1 MFDNSLKK
9 FQLGLVYLFA
19 VLGLV
24 GIAPFVVLRY
34 MNGEITHALVDL
46 AIVSVAV
53 GIALDSYRRGY
64 VATFSLHLAAG
75 FYTLG
80 AIAVVYMNSPIFV
93 FWVFPAILSNFFLL
107 RPSSAVLVNIT
118 CIAMVIPIA
127 LHLNHTLDT
136 FAMLSSLI
144 IGSTMAFLFAQL
156 TEQQRKKL
164 EVFAAQDPLTQLG
177 NRRAM
182 DEELRLCT
190 EDHMR
195 YKTPASLIVFDL
207 DMFKSVNDRFGHN
220 AGDEILIKIG
230 QLLLNRL
237 RKTDRAFRFGGEE
250 FVLLARNTSL
260 ADAAIIAE
268 QMREQI
274 AREIAGPEG
283 TITASFG
290 CASIRSDE
298 DREQWFIRADRA
310 MYEAKARGRN
320 CVALDT
326 NTGTKTD
333 SSTAGTHT
341 GVQ

>member
-34 MNGEITHALVDL
+34 LNGEFTHALVDF
-46 AIVSVAV
+46 AIVLVAV
-53 GIALDSYRRGY
+53 CIALDSFRRGY
-64 VATFSLHLAAG
+64 VATISLHLASG

-107 RPSSAVLVNIT
+107 RPCNAVVLNVI
-118 CIAMVIPIA
+118 CIGLVIPIA

-136 FAMLSSLI
+136 FAMLSSLLI
-144 IGSTMAFLFAQL
+144 CSTMAFLFAQI

-164 EVFAAQDPLTQLG
+164 EVFASQDPLTQLG

-182 DEELRLCT
+182 DEELRLCS
-190 EDHMR
+190 EDYMR

-207 DMFKSVNDRFGHN
+207 DMFKSINDRFGHN
-220 AGDEILIKIG
+220 AGDEILVKIG
-230 QLLLNRL
+230 QLMLGRL

-260 ADAAIIAE
+260 ADAAVIAE
-268 QMREQI
+268 QIRAQI
-274 AREIAGPEG
+274 AREITGPEG

-290 CASIRSDE
+290 CASIRADE

-310 MYEAKARGRN
+310 MYEAKSRGRN
-320 CVALDT
+320 CVALDSE
-326 NTGTKTD
+326 NP
-333 SSTAGTHT
+333 
-341 GVQ
+341 

>member
-1 MFDNSLKK
+1 MFDHSLKK
-9 FQLGLVYLFA
+9 FRLGLVYLFA
-19 VLGLV
+19 FLAMV

-34 MNGEITHALVDL
+34 MNGEFTHALLDL
-46 AIVSVAV
+46 AIVLVAV
-53 GIALDSYRRGY
+53 GIALDSYIRGY
-64 VATFSLHLAAG
+64 VASFSLHLAAA

-107 RPSSAVLVNIT
+107 RPTSAVVVNIA
-118 CIAMVIPIA
+118 CIGMVIPIA
-127 LHLNHTLDT
+127 LHLSHTLDT

-164 EVFAAQDPLTQLG
+164 EIVAAQDPLTHLG

-195 YKTPASLIVFDL
+195 YKTPASLIVCDL

-220 AGDEILIKIG
+220 AGDEILVKIG

-274 AREIAGPEG
+274 AREIIGPEG
-283 TITASFG
+283 KITASFG
-290 CASIRSDE
+290 CASIRAQE

-310 MYEAKARGRN
+310 MYDAKARGRN
-320 CVALDT
+320 CVALDQQDLSQT
-326 NTGTKTD
+326 YAHQT
-333 SSTAGTHT
+333 TAPAGH
-341 GVQ
+341 